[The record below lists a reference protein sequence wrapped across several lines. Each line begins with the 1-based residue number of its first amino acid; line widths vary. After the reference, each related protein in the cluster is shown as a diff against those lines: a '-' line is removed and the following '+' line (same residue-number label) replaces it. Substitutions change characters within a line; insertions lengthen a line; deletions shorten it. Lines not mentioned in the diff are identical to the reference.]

1 MGFYH
6 DGQRALQERFSSTA
20 LADRL
25 VENLHRTTFSDADK
39 AFIEAS
45 SFFFL
50 ATADAEGRPDCSHK
64 GGAPGFVQVTGPS
77 ELAFPDYDGN
87 GMFRSLGNIAVN
99 PSVGLL
105 FLAMNDAPKRV
116 RVNGR
121 ASLSFDDPSD
131 GEVRAS
137 AGAGAGNGGAHLP
150 ELPALYPR
158 SGAWRG
164 FAIRSELTRRR
175 WSRRGRALTRL
186 KMWFRRGRL
195 NPLPLSHLTHQ
206 IAVVTS
212 SPRHCAGPPA
222 KSSKSPLQRAAIILS
237 ARGLRRTSFRFFV
250 WREQRTAPRT
260 RR

>member
-6 DGQRALQERFSSTA
+6 DGQRALQQRFSSTA

-25 VENLHRTTFSDADK
+25 VEKLHRHTFSDTDK

-99 PSVGLL
+99 PAVGLL
-105 FLAMNDAPKRV
+105 FLAMNDAPKRL

-121 ASLSFDDPSD
+121 ASLSFDDPLLATFARAQAL
-131 GEVRAS
+131 VRVTVEHIFPNCPRYIHDLEH
-137 AGAGAGNGGAHLP
+137 GAPSQYVPSNAP
-150 ELPALYPR
+150 PVEPAWKSFDAFKDVVPPR
-158 SGAWRG
+158 
-164 FAIRSELTRRR
+164 
-175 WSRRGRALTRL
+175 RA
-186 KMWFRRGRL
+186 
-195 NPLPLSHLTHQ
+195 
-206 IAVVTS
+206 
-212 SPRHCAGPPA
+212 
-222 KSSKSPLQRAAIILS
+222 
-237 ARGLRRTSFRFFV
+237 
-250 WREQRTAPRT
+250 
-260 RR
+260 